1 MEDRQKPAARE
12 QDLQPIILPNRKRK
26 IGNNHVQ
33 NGLNCPFYVM
43 AMFIFKRNISFILT
57 KKGVVCFELHPS
69 TSSSTLYDLRM

>member
-43 AMFIFKRNISFILT
+43 AMFIFKRNISVILT
-57 KKGVVCFELHPS
+57 KNRCSVF
-69 TSSSTLYDLRM
+69 